1 MAIKKKSVNKKT
13 NSQKKKISKETLTEE
28 VLQKKNPVPSAK
40 IEKEKLPKAPA
51 KDLQTLKFT
60 TDADISLDFATKAY
74 KRFNQAIKAVIL
86 FGSTAKKTAVPGSD
100 IDLIVL
106 IDDVSIKWTQEL
118 IAWYRE
124 ELDKILMQNPYR
136 KSLHI
141 NTVKLSTWWEDLMHG
156 DPVIINILRYGQAV
170 LDFAGFFNPLKFLLI
185 QGKIRS
191 TPEAIYNCLERAP
204 THILRSK
211 VAELNSIEGLYWS
224 MVDSAHAALIAA
236 NILPPSPEHIVSN
249 LSGTFVIN
257 GKLNKKYVDWFK
269 DLFILHK
276 KIAHGEIT
284 DLRGVEIDMWQ
295 DRTEEFLKVMANLV
309 KELIQ

>member
-1 MAIKKKSVNKKT
+1 MAVKKKSVNKKE
-13 NSQKKKISKETLTEE
+13 NLQNKNIS
-28 VLQKKNPVPSAK
+28 KKNPNEIIVNEAVPSAK
-40 IEKEKLPKAPA
+40 IEKEKIQKINPKNIPS
-51 KDLQTLKFT
+51 LKLT
-60 TDADISLDFATKAY
+60 TDADIALDFGTKAY
-74 KRFNQAIKAVIL
+74 KKFNQAIKAIIL
-86 FGSTAKKTAVPGSD
+86 FGSTAKKTAVTGSD

-106 IDDVSIKWTQEL
+106 IDDVSINWTQEL

-124 ELDKILMQNPYR
+124 ELDKILMQNPYK

-156 DPVIINILRYGQAV
+156 DPVVINILRYGQAV

-211 VAELNSIEGLYWS
+211 VSELNSIEGLYWS
-224 MVDSAHAALIAA
+224 MVDSSHAALISA
-236 NILPPSPEHIVSN
+236 NILPPSPEHIASN
-249 LSGTFVIN
+249 LSNTFVIN

-269 DLFILHK
+269 DLLMLHK

-284 DLRGVEIDMWQ
+284 DLKGVEIDMWQ
-295 DRTEEFLKVMANLV
+295 ERSQEFLRVMAKLV
-309 KELIQ
+309 EELIQ

>member
-1 MAIKKKSVNKKT
+1 MAIKKKSMNKKSKT
-13 NSQKKKISKETLTEE
+13 KSKVVSQENLKKDFE
-28 VLQKKNPVPSAK
+28 NPVPSAK
-40 IEKEKLPKAPA
+40 IEKEKLPKINEKNIPS
-51 KDLQTLKFT
+51 LKLT
-60 TDADISLDFATKAY
+60 TDVDIALDFATKAY
-74 KRFNQAIKAVIL
+74 KKFNQAIKAVVL

-106 IDDVSIKWTQEL
+106 IDDVSISWTQEL
-118 IAWYRE
+118 VAWYRE
-124 ELDKILMQNPYR
+124 ELDKILMQNPYK

-141 NTVKLSTWWEDLMHG
+141 NTVKLSTWWEDLMQG
-156 DPVIINILRYGQAV
+156 DPVVINILRYGQAV

-224 MVDSAHAALIAA
+224 MVDSAHAALIAK
-236 NILPPSPEHIVSN
+236 NILPPSPEHIASN
-249 LSGTFVIN
+249 LESTFVIG
-257 GKLNKKYVDWFK
+257 GKLNKKYIDWFK
-269 DLFILHK
+269 NLFILHK

-284 DLRGVEIDMWQ
+284 DLKGVEIDMWQ
-295 DRTEEFLKVMANLV
+295 ERAQEFLRVMANLV
-309 KELIQ
+309 NELIQ